1 MNSFLDTAK
10 RNKMEFFFLFA
21 FCFESYFL
29 FGNLILSLC
38 LFLILSL
45 LVLYLLKKEGESK
58 EAVEKKLA
66 SYCFFDSFIKG
77 IEKSMPIRSS
87 YESSSR
93 YLISYQKTI
102 PYEELSNENSLKMYS
117 YQKYFD
123 FILEKDRQ
131 NEAFL
136 LNYHELRKSLNQ
148 EIDQLER
155 KKRKIEEEKK
165 IGIALSLL
173 FPFLLI
179 LFLAIKKTNPF
190 SSFLPLILSIFLFFL
205 LYVSN
210 HVLAYKR
217 MENLK

>member
-1 MNSFLDTAK
+1 MNSFIDIAK
-10 RNKMEFFFLFA
+10 KNKMEFFFLFA

-29 FGNLILSLC
+29 FGNLILSSC

-45 LVLYLLKKEGESK
+45 LVLYLLRKEEESK
-58 EAVEKKLA
+58 DAIEKKIA

-77 IEKSMPIRSS
+77 IEKNMPIRSS

-102 PYEELSNENSLKMYS
+102 PYEELSSENSLKMYS

-123 FILEKDRQ
+123 FIVEKDRQ

-136 LNYHELRKSLNQ
+136 LSYHELRKTLNQ
-148 EIDQLER
+148 EIDTLEK
-155 KKRKIEEEKK
+155 KKRKILEERQ

-179 LFLAIKKTNPF
+179 LFLSIKKTNPF
-190 SSFLPLILSIFLFFL
+190 SSFLPLLLSIFLFFL

-210 HVLAYKR
+210 HLLAYWKMEKR
-217 MENLK
+217 K

>member
-1 MNSFLDTAK
+1 MNSFLDIAK
-10 RNKMEFFFLFA
+10 KNKLEFFFLFS
-21 FCFESYFL
+21 FSFESYFL

-45 LVLYLLKKEGESK
+45 LVLYLMKKEEESK
-58 EAVEKKLA
+58 VAVDLKIS

-102 PYEELSNENSLKMYS
+102 PYDELSNENSLKMFS

-123 FILEKDRQ
+123 FIVEKDRQ

-136 LNYHELRKSLNQ
+136 LNYHELRKTLNQ
-148 EIDQLER
+148 EIDSLE
-155 KKRKIEEEKK
+155 KKERKIEEEKK
-165 IGIALSLL
+165 IGIGLSLL
-173 FPFLLI
+173 FPFLMI

-190 SSFLPLILSIFLFFL
+190 SGFLPLLLSISLFFL
-205 LYVSN
+205 LYMSN
-210 HVLAYKR
+210 HVLAYKK

>member
-1 MNSFLDTAK
+1 MNSFIDIAK
-10 RNKMEFFFLFA
+10 KNKMEFFFLFA

-29 FGNLILSLC
+29 FGNLILSSC

-45 LVLYLLKKEGESK
+45 LVLYLLKKEEESK
-58 EAVEKKLA
+58 DAIEKKIA

-77 IEKSMPIRSS
+77 IEKNMPIRSS

-102 PYEELSNENSLKMYS
+102 PYEELSSENSLKMYS

-123 FILEKDRQ
+123 FIVEKDRQ

-136 LNYHELRKSLNQ
+136 LSYHELRKTLNQ
-148 EIDQLER
+148 EIDTLEK
-155 KKRKIEEEKK
+155 KKRKILEERQ

-190 SSFLPLILSIFLFFL
+190 SSFLPLLLSISLFFL

-210 HVLAYKR
+210 HLLAYWKMEKR
-217 MENLK
+217 K